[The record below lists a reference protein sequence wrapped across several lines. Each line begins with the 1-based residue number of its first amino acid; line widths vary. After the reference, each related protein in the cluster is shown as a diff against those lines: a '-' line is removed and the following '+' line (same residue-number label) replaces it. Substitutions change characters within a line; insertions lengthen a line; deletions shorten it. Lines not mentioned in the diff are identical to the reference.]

1 MTAILVIAHAPLA
14 SALRS
19 CAAHVFPDDVHCV
32 QVLDVPATDQV
43 DALLAQAQSM
53 LPPAGETL
61 VLTDVFGATPANV
74 ATRLAANAGCRVL
87 AGVNLPMLLRA
98 LCYRDQPVDQ
108 LVLKAVAGGTQGIM
122 PVVLTAPQNQPKRA
136 HDPQDHHHQQ

>member
-1 MTAILVIAHAPLA
+1 MTTILVIAHAPLA

-19 CAAHVFPDDVHCV
+19 CAAHVFPEDVHCV

-43 DALLAQAQSM
+43 DTLLAQAQAM
-53 LPPAGETL
+53 LPPAGEAL

-74 ATRLAANAGCRVL
+74 ATRLAARAGCRVL

-108 LVLKAVAGGTQGIM
+108 LVLKAVAGGTQGIV
-122 PVVLTAPQNQPKRA
+122 PVVPTVCQNQP
-136 HDPQDHHHQQ
+136 Q

>member
-1 MTAILVIAHAPLA
+1 MTAILVIAHTPLA

-19 CAAHVFPDDVHCV
+19 CAAHVFPDEAQCV

-43 DALLAQAQSM
+43 DALLAQAQAL
-53 LPPAGETL
+53 LPNQGETL

-74 ATRLAANAGCRVL
+74 ASRLGAHAGCRVL

-98 LCYRDQPVDQ
+98 LCYRDQPIDQ
-108 LVLKAVAGGTQGIM
+108 LVLKATAGGMQGIM
-122 PVVLTAPQNQPKRA
+122 PVVLTAPQNQPQRA
-136 HDPQDHHHQQ
+136 HDSQDHHHQQ